1 MAQLTDDCFAAGG
14 PLMTLGDALDLLLG
28 KLITVVET
36 EQQTL
41 DRCVDRVL
49 AEPVVA
55 PIDVPP
61 HDNSA
66 VDGYAVHFEDLKS
79 DGETRLLVTGRAAA
93 GHPLGRPVKRGEA
106 IRIFTGAVMPSG
118 VGDAPGPDTVM
129 MQEDCR
135 LDGPEVV
142 IRPGIKRGANRRKAG
157 EDVRA
162 GSEILGPGLRLRPQ
176 DVGLAAAIGL
186 TGLTVQRPL
195 RVAVFSTGDEL
206 VEPGSALA
214 DGQVYDSNRHTLR
227 ALLAQLGAAVTD
239 LGILPDRREVIR
251 LSLAVAAQ
259 QHDLLMSSGGV
270 SSGEE
275 DHVKAAVEALG
286 RLHFWRLAIKPGR
299 PIAMGQVDT
308 DGRRVPFIGLPGN
321 PVAAMVTFL
330 RLARPMILRMM
341 GARDLAPTFFRVRA
355 DFDHRKKRDRREWVR
370 ASLTTDAAGV
380 LIARKFPRDGAGILS
395 SLVQSD
401 GLVELPE
408 EITQLAAGSMVDF
421 LPFSEVR

>member
-1 MAQLTDDCFAAGG
+1 MAQLTDDCFAAGE
-14 PLMTLGDALDLLLG
+14 PLMTLGAALELLLG
-28 KLITVVET
+28 KLVTVVEAET
-36 EQQTL
+36 LPL
-41 DRCVDRVL
+41 DRCVDRIL
-49 AEPVVA
+49 AAPVAASVN
-55 PIDVPP
+55 VPP

-66 VDGYAVHFEDLKS
+66 VDGYAVYFDDLHG
-79 DGETRLLVTGRAAA
+79 DRETRLLVTGRVTA
-93 GHPLGRPVKRGEA
+93 GHPLGRPVKPGEA

-118 VGDAPGPDTVM
+118 PGDAPGPDTVM

-142 IRPGIKRGANRRKAG
+142 IRPGIRRGANRRKAG

-162 GSEILGPGLRLRPQ
+162 GSEILGSGLRLRPQ

-186 TGLTVQRPL
+186 TELAVQRPL

-206 VEPGSALA
+206 VEPGGQLA

-299 PIAMGQVDT
+299 PIAMGQVDV

-330 RLARPMILRMM
+330 RLARPLILRMM

-355 DFDHRKKRDRREWVR
+355 DFDHKKKRDRREWVR
-370 ASLTTDAAGV
+370 ARLATDAAGALV
-380 LIARKFPRDGAGILS
+380 AHKFPRDGAGILS

-408 EITQLAAGSMVDF
+408 DLTQLAAGSMVDF
-421 LPFSEVR
+421 LPFSELR